1 MPAPNPSILIVAEH
15 ALVRAGLRTLI
26 GTTPGFSTVAEASD
40 VESAVLVAAE
50 VRPDVVLLDAARSDS
65 DESLARLRAVAPS
78 ACMLCLTG
86 DRQLS
91 ADSVRCLPPE
101 AGVGEFCS
109 TVASLLGD
117 RCDVCQLRAICP
129 VPRRAVA
136 LSPRERQVAI
146 QVAAGL
152 ASKQIAAVLGIGL
165 RTVNTYRESLRR
177 KLGASSAAA
186 VTRYVLEHGLEK
198 ASVSRMLPVVP
209 ER

>member
-1 MPAPNPSILIVAEH
+1 M
-15 ALVRAGLRTLI
+15 RAGLRTLI
-26 GTTPGFSTVAEASD
+26 GTTPGFSLVTEASD
-40 VESAVLVAAE
+40 VESAVSTAAE
-50 VRPDVVLLDAARSDS
+50 VRPDVVLLDAGAGGDT
-65 DESLARLRAVAPS
+65 SLARLRDAAPN

-91 ADSVRCLPPE
+91 AETVRCIPPD
-101 AGVGEFCS
+101 ADVGEFCS

-117 RCDVCQLRAICP
+117 RCDVCQLRSVCP

-146 QVAAGL
+146 HVAAGL

-186 VTRYVLEHGLEK
+186 LTRYVLEQGLE
-198 ASVSRMLPVVP
+198 ARSMSRMLPVVP

>member
-1 MPAPNPSILIVAEH
+1 LTALNPSILIVAEH

-26 GTTPGFSTVAEASD
+26 GTTADFSVVAEASGL
-40 VESAVLVAAE
+40 ESAVQVAAE
-50 VRPDVVLLDAARSDS
+50 VRPDVVLLDPPRNHS
-65 DESLARLRAVAPS
+65 DESMARLRAAAPS
-78 ACMLCLTG
+78 ACVLCLTG
-86 DRQLS
+86 DRRLS
-91 ADSVRCLPPE
+91 AENVRCIPPE
-101 AGVGEFCS
+101 VDVGEFCS

-129 VPRRAVA
+129 VPREAVT

-146 QVAAGL
+146 HVAAGL

-186 VTRYVLEHGLEK
+186 LTRYVLEHGLDTS
-198 ASVSRMLPVVP
+198 ASRLLPVVP

>member
-1 MPAPNPSILIVAEH
+1 M
-15 ALVRAGLRTLI
+15 RAGLRTLI
-26 GTTPGFSTVAEASD
+26 GTTPGFSRVAEAAD
-40 VESAVLVAAE
+40 VESAVRVAAE
-50 VRPDVVLLDAARSDS
+50 VRPDVVLLDAARTHT
-65 DESLARLRAVAPS
+65 DELLERLRAAAPR
-78 ACMLCLTG
+78 ACLLCLTG

-91 ADSVRCLPPE
+91 AESVRCIPPDVD
-101 AGVGEFCS
+101 VGEFCS

-129 VPRRAVA
+129 VPRAAVT
-136 LSPRERQVAI
+136 LSPRERQVAVH
-146 QVAAGL
+146 VAAGM

-186 VTRYVLEHGLEK
+186 LTRYVLEQGLDK
-198 ASVSRMLPVVP
+198 APVSRMLPVVP

>member
-1 MPAPNPSILIVAEH
+1 
-15 ALVRAGLRTLI
+15 VRAGLRTLM
-26 GTTPGFSTVAEASD
+26 GTTPGFSRVAEAAD
-40 VESAVLVAAE
+40 VESAVAVATE
-50 VRPDVVLLDAARSDS
+50 LRPDVVLLDAPPSDK
-65 DESLARLRAVAPS
+65 DGALAQLRAAAPR

-86 DRQLS
+86 EQRFG
-91 ADSVRCLPPE
+91 ADTVRCIPPDTD
-101 AGVGEFCS
+101 VGEFCS
-109 TVASLLGD
+109 TLASLLGD

-129 VPRRAVA
+129 VPRAAVA

-146 QVAAGL
+146 HVAAGL

-186 VTRYVLEHGLEK
+186 LTRYVLEEGLER

>member
-26 GTTPGFSTVAEASD
+26 SATPGFSAVAEAPD
-40 VESAVLVAAE
+40 IESAMPIAAE
-50 VRPDVVLLDAARSDS
+50 VRPDVVLLDAARNDG
-65 DESLARLRAVAPS
+65 DDSLARLRAAAAG
-78 ACMLCLTG
+78 ACVLCLTAK
-86 DRQLS
+86 RELN
-91 ADSVRCLPPE
+91 AETVRCIPPD

-117 RCDVCQLRAICP
+117 RCDVCQLRGSCP
-129 VPRRAVA
+129 VPRAAVA

-146 QVAAGL
+146 HVAAGL
-152 ASKQIAAVLGIGL
+152 ASKQIAAALGIGL

-186 VTRYVLEHGLEK
+186 LTRYVLEHGLERSA
-198 ASVSRMLPVVP
+198 ASRILPVVP